1 MERILYN
8 QLYNYLTEFG
18 LLSGAQFGFRKSHS
32 TATAL
37 LDCTNDWYMNIDKK
51 MFNLVVFIDLKKA
64 FDTVNHNILLKKLEF
79 YGIKGQAL
87 DLLKSYLSN
96 RHQKCQ
102 VESFVSSEHLIK
114 CGVPQGSILGP
125 LLFLLYINDLPECLK
140 NTRPR
145 LFADDTNLTASS
157 YSIDDIEIAV
167 NSDLENLRNWLM
179 ANKLSLNVAKT
190 EFMLIGSPQMIR
202 NASNSQ
208 PNILIEN
215 KQIQQV
221 NKSRT
226 LGTTIDQ
233 HLSWK
238 SNTENICKKI
248 TSGISALRRVKPFIA
263 ERDTLI
269 SIYNAIVRPYFDY
282 CSEVWDVFGEIQS
295 KRLQKLQ
302 NRAARTISNMSNDVD
317 HSIALCA

>member
-1 MERILYN
+1 MWCTTRFY
-8 QLYNYLTEFG
+8 FG
-18 LLSGAQFGFRKSHS
+18 TIAVLR
-32 TATAL
+32 
-37 LDCTNDWYMNIDKK
+37 
-51 MFNLVVFIDLKKA
+51 
-64 FDTVNHNILLKKLEF
+64 
-79 YGIKGQAL
+79 
-87 DLLKSYLSN
+87 
-96 RHQKCQ
+96 
-102 VESFVSSEHLIK
+102 
-114 CGVPQGSILGP
+114 
-125 LLFLLYINDLPECLK
+125 YINDLPECLK

-145 LFADDTNLTASS
+145 PFADDTNLTASS

-179 ANKLSLNVAKT
+179 ANKLSLNEAKT

-269 SIYNAIVRPYFDY
+269 SIYNAIVL
-282 CSEVWDVFGEIQS
+282 
-295 KRLQKLQ
+295 RLLF
-302 NRAARTISNMSNDVD
+302 
-317 HSIALCA
+317 